1 MSLDRIATAGFAVQ
15 VFDAEALVDSLDDS
29 GDLPTGR
36 GMEYFDEL
44 MIDKYMEIDPILY
57 ADLDALG
64 IENPILIE
72 VDEGRLIMVDGHHR
86 LAWALVERATVP
98 VVFVD
103 HLVDIFGLDV
113 IISETEDRLDT
124 GGRDS

>member
-29 GDLPTGR
+29 GDLPTGK

-44 MIDKYMEIDPILY
+44 MIDKYMEIDEALY

-64 IENPILIE
+64 IENPILVE
-72 VDEGRLIMVDGHHR
+72 VDEGRLIMTDGHHR

-103 HLVDIFGLDV
+103 YLVDIFGLDV
-113 IISETEDRLDT
+113 IMSQTEDRLDS
-124 GGRDS
+124 GESIG